1 MRTGYSELRR
11 WLAFGTGVG
20 VEIGD
25 DDLNV
30 AIVRVR
36 PSGAA
41 VLGTATVRQFRERP
55 AAEWGVEYAGFLRR
69 HGASHLPATVLIPRR
84 DVIVRTINLPGVS
97 DRDLSSAMM
106 LQIESL
112 HPYGENDAAFAWS
125 RVGSGGAVLVAIVRR
140 ALLEHY
146 VRLFAEAGIRVAD
159 LTFSAAALHP
169 CLRLFAP
176 PPSGF
181 LALAETA
188 TGQEMYGESD
198 ARPVF
203 SAAFDLVPDRARA
216 VAVSELRLPSETEP
230 ADAAGILPKPKA
242 APPDFDIQSAAL
254 PYAAAIAGACP
265 LLSRPLNLLP
275 ANLRASTSRIRY
287 VPTVA
292 LAAAVVLAV
301 VAFVAVKPIEDR
313 KYMAALTREIA
324 RLEPEARKAAALDG
338 AIENT
343 RNRSRQIDSFRRR
356 SKQDLDAL
364 LEFTKMLPPPAYLE
378 QFELTR
384 TRAVLGGVTGQ
395 AAALLKLVDAS
406 PHFQGSEFTIPL
418 ARVPAGD
425 GFRLQAKR
433 EGVE

>member
-1 MRTGYSELRR
+1 MKTGYSELRR
-11 WLAFGTGVG
+11 WLAFGAGIG

-25 DDLNV
+25 EDLNI

-36 PSGAA
+36 PSGAS
-41 VLGTATVRQFRERP
+41 VLGTTAVRQFRERP
-55 AAEWGVEYAGFLRR
+55 AAEWGVEYAGFLRQ
-69 HGASHLPATVLIPRR
+69 HGAAHLSATVLIPRR

-125 RVGSGGAVLVAIVRR
+125 RVGAGGAVLVAIVRR
-140 ALLEHY
+140 TLLEEY
-146 VRLFAEAGIRVAD
+146 TRLFAEAGVRVAD

-176 PPSGF
+176 APTGF
-181 LALAETA
+181 LALADTA
-188 TGQEMYGESD
+188 TGREMYGESD

-203 SAAFDLVPDRARA
+203 SAAFDLAPDRARA
-216 VAVSELRLPSETEP
+216 LAVSELRLPSETEP

-242 APPDFDIQSAAL
+242 APKGFDIHSAAL

-265 LLSRPLNLLP
+265 LLSHPLNLLP
-275 ANLRASTSRIRY
+275 TQLRASTSRIRY
-287 VPTVA
+287 VPTAV
-292 LAAAVVLAV
+292 LAAIVVLAV
-301 VAFVAVKPIEDR
+301 VAFAAVKPIEDR
-313 KYMAALTREIA
+313 KYMAALAREIA

-338 AIENT
+338 AIENA

-364 LEFTKMLPPPAYLE
+364 LEFTKLLPPPGYLE
-378 QFELTR
+378 QLELTR
-384 TRAVLGGVTGQ
+384 TKVVLGGVTGQ
-395 AAALLKLVDAS
+395 AAELLKVIDES
-406 PHFQGSEFTIPL
+406 PNFQASEFTIPL

-433 EGVE
+433 EGAE